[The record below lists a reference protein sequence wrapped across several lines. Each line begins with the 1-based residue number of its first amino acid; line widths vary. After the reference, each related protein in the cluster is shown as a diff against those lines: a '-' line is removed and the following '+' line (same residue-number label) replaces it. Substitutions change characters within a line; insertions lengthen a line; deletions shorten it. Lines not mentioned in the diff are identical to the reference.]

1 MPIEGGSDIEDTED
15 KTASKGGFVGDI
27 EMEPP
32 TSAATDMASPDVAV
46 ETPMRDAP
54 ETGSTHSTTQA
65 EANQR
70 TGSPE
75 LPKLDLHVA
84 DPPTVS
90 AHTPPVPAHTPPAS
104 APPAP
109 AHTPP
114 APATT
119 AMPETSQR
127 TDNAELFV
135 PVNTSPYP
143 PDLRRSGMK
152 KDKNWTVGESPAGQP
167 QHCPND
173 NEDSNVQ
180 LLDINRHMVTTEP
193 MPATCSNAC

>member
-1 MPIEGGSDIEDTED
+1 MFIEGGSDIEDTED

-27 EMEPP
+27 EMGPP
-32 TSAATDMASPDVAV
+32 TSAATDMASPDVAG
-46 ETPMRDAP
+46 ETPMPDVP

-75 LPKLDLHVA
+75 FPKLDPA
-84 DPPTVS
+84 DPPTAP
-90 AHTPPVPAHTPPAS
+90 AHTPPVSTHTPPAS
-104 APPAP
+104 AS
-109 AHTPP
+109 
-114 APATT
+114 T

-135 PVNTSPYP
+135 PVNTSLYP
-143 PDLRRSGMK
+143 PDLRRLGMK
-152 KDKNWTVGESPAGQP
+152 KDKNRTMAESPAGQP

-193 MPATCSNAC
+193 MPATCSDAC